1 MHLSCDK
8 RTLTG
13 WLAAAVTVAAF
24 AKTFVPFYLI
34 GSTAIF
40 VGAGA
45 LGAALAA
52 MSWRSLRDDASH
64 IPGVLFAL
72 VLLYGVTVANF
83 LSYSLPAVPITHLA
97 GILIFHA
104 MFLLFGFAAARASR
118 MVLKVLL
125 AGAAAYVL
133 IIVQHTVRFGDV
145 MRDNHINDVFA
156 VGNPV
161 MYNTFHQN
169 IGLGL
174 GLGLLAALGLAAKR
188 GRVVIICAALPI
200 LLFFLFHIGAR
211 TALLAL
217 VGSLLFPAFAAC
229 WVHSKRAAS
238 LATVAAV
245 IAIAIAAAVL
255 FRYGMQDR
263 DVDPA
268 ANDAISRTIRELQ
281 DSDPQFRMQIW
292 SRTLHHVVTEPR
304 LLPFGRGIGMFP
316 VNEGFGP
323 PDWFLH
329 PAEGSKHYPHNIYLD
344 ILYESGLAGLLPFI
358 FLTLF
363 PLIAALHRWRSLSAA
378 EQSILSTYV
387 FVLLSAQFSGAFARS
402 NIEMFFLALAIGI
415 IAVQRADAGGT
426 SARLAPGSFDHG
438 DP

>member
-1 MHLSCDK
+1 MQLSYDK

-40 VGAGA
+40 VGASA
-45 LGAALAA
+45 LGAVLAA
-52 MSWRSLRDDASH
+52 LSWRRLRDDASH
-64 IPGVLFAL
+64 IPGVLLAL
-72 VLLYGVTVANF
+72 ALLYGVTVANF
-83 LSYSLPAVPITHLA
+83 LAYSLPAVPITHLA

-104 MFLLFGFAAARASR
+104 MFLLFGFAAARATR
-118 MVLKVLL
+118 MVLLVLL

-145 MRDNHINDVFA
+145 MRDNHINDIFA

-161 MYNTFHQN
+161 MFNTFHQN

-174 GLGLLAALGLAAKR
+174 GLGLLAAFGLASKR
-188 GRVVIICAALPI
+188 GRLVIVAAALPI

-238 LATVAAV
+238 LAIIAAIVAV
-245 IAIAIAAAVL
+245 AIASAVL

-263 DVDPA
+263 AVDPA
-268 ANDAISRTIRELQ
+268 ANDAVSRTIRELQ

-292 SRTLHHVVTEPR
+292 SRTLHHIVTEPH

-316 VNEGFGP
+316 VNEGFGA
-323 PDWFLH
+323 PDWFLR

-344 ILYESGLAGLLPFI
+344 ILYESGLAGLLPFL

-363 PLIAALHRWRSLSAA
+363 PLIAALRRWRSLSLA
-378 EQSILSTYV
+378 EQAILSTYV
-387 FVLLSAQFSGAFARS
+387 FVLLSAQLSGAFARS

-415 IAVQRADAGGT
+415 IAVQRADEGT
-426 SARLAPGSFDHG
+426 CSRPAPASFDPG
-438 DP
+438 QP